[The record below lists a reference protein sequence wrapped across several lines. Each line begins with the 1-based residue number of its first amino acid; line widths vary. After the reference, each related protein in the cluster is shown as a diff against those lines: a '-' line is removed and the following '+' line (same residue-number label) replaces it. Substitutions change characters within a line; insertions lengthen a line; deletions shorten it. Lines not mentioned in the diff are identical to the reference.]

1 MHETEKRGGIAEL
14 ERQLAEL
21 KRRLPA
27 HSIPPA
33 MMLELEELE
42 DRLALLQRERDGKL
56 QLSRS

>member
-1 MHETEKRGGIAEL
+1 MHETETKEGIAEL

-56 QLSRS
+56 QLSQS

>member
-1 MHETEKRGGIAEL
+1 MHETETEEAIAEL
-14 ERQLAEL
+14 ERQVAEL

>member
-1 MHETEKRGGIAEL
+1 MHETETNEGIAEL

-27 HSIPPA
+27 HFIPPA

>member
-1 MHETEKRGGIAEL
+1 
-14 ERQLAEL
+14 
-21 KRRLPA
+21 
-27 HSIPPA
+27 

>member
-1 MHETEKRGGIAEL
+1 MHETETKERIAEL
-14 ERQLAEL
+14 EWQLAEL

-42 DRLALLQRERDGKL
+42 DWLALLQRERDGKL

>member
-1 MHETEKRGGIAEL
+1 MHETETEEAIAEL
-14 ERQLAEL
+14 ERQVAEL

-33 MMLELEELE
+33 MMLELEQLE

>member
-1 MHETEKRGGIAEL
+1 MHETETKEGIAEL
-14 ERQLAEL
+14 EQQLAGL

-56 QLSRS
+56 QLSQS

>member
-1 MHETEKRGGIAEL
+1 MHETETKEGIAEL